1 MTALLA
7 IEVGETRSLTDP
19 KRWVQDHGD
28 VLYRFAMLRLH
39 DDAAA
44 EEVVQETFLAGMKSK
59 ANFSG
64 RSSERTWLVG
74 ILKHK
79 IVDYFR
85 KRGRER
91 PSHGADAAETLQ
103 EVDADFFDASGHWR
117 MGPAGW
123 ITDPQQSRE
132 RAEIRES
139 MVSCMEDL
147 PTRQAQAFTLRELEG
162 HEAEAICE
170 LLGVTRNNLHVMLHR
185 ARLGLRGCLEADW
198 VVD

>member
-1 MTALLA
+1 MSALQA
-7 IEVGETRSLTDP
+7 IEIGDTTPLTDP
-19 KRWVQDHGD
+19 ERWVKDHGD

-39 DDAAA
+39 DAAAA
-44 EEVVQETFLAGMKSK
+44 EELVQETFLAGMKSRVS
-59 ANFSG
+59 FSG

-85 KRGRER
+85 RRGRER

-103 EVDADFFDASGHWR
+103 EVDADYFDASGHWR
-117 MGPAGW
+117 TGPASW
-123 ITDPQQSRE
+123 ITDPRQARE

-139 MVSCMEDL
+139 MASCMEVL
-147 PTRQAQAFTLRELEG
+147 PNRQAQAFALRELEG
-162 HEAEAICE
+162 HGADAICE

-185 ARLGLRGCLEADW
+185 ARLGLRGCLEPKW